1 MKNLKALRRRSR
13 INLLPENE
21 DAIVETDRLF
31 IRVWKEQDQSLLHSI
46 MSNADVMRY
55 VWDYKPATIE
65 QIQDFIRK
73 CIREADK
80 RGWTTWALILKED
93 QSLIGYCG
101 FLTRNYGEYKGETE
115 IGWLVA
121 KEHWGKGIA
130 TEAAKAVLD
139 FGFSSWK
146 FDRVIASA
154 RSENTQSVKVMIKIG
169 MSLLENSPN
178 PKGRLVPHAVIEN
191 NQLVT

>member
-1 MKNLKALRRRSR
+1 M
-13 INLLPENE
+13 EN
-21 DAIVETDRLF
+21 DRVIVETHRLF
-31 IRVWKEQDQSLLHSI
+31 IRVWKEQDQSLLHTI
-46 MSNADVMRY
+46 MSDADVMRY
-55 VWDYKPATIE
+55 VWDYKPPTIG
-65 QIQDFIRK
+65 QIQDFVGK
-73 CIREADK
+73 CIREADEQ
-80 RGWTTWALILKED
+80 GWTTWALILKENL
-93 QSLIGYCG
+93 SLIGYCG
-101 FLTRNYGEYKGETE
+101 FLTRNYGEYEGETE

-139 FGFSSWK
+139 FGFSAWK

-178 PKGRLVPHAVIEN
+178 PKGRLVPHTVIEN

>member
-1 MKNLKALRRRSR
+1 
-13 INLLPENE
+13 
-21 DAIVETDRLF
+21 
-31 IRVWKEQDQSLLHSI
+31 
-46 MSNADVMRY
+46 
-55 VWDYKPATIE
+55 
-65 QIQDFIRK
+65 
-73 CIREADK
+73 
-80 RGWTTWALILKED
+80 
-93 QSLIGYCG
+93 
-101 FLTRNYGEYKGETE
+101 GEYEGETE

-139 FGFSSWK
+139 FGFSAWK

-178 PKGRLVPHAVIEN
+178 PKGRLVPHTVIEN